1 MEYHGNRTLTVDR
14 AIIENHWGDRLYDG
28 HKDSDL
34 LADVQWAFNQDGGDA
49 TIRGF
54 YTDEPEITRI
64 DPMRYVND
72 LIGPITPS
80 RFGFRET
87 IKSTISRDYVFN
99 QYLNAGLTV
108 NQDHK
113 LLIDRYPLEYGS
125 VEPGDAG
132 YNNYV
137 QSRWD
142 NYLIPYL
149 NNAAIVSSLS
159 DKPFWYALQ
168 VHSWDFPNH
177 QTCRNPAP
185 SEIRCMANL
194 GLVYGAKGIFYFL
207 YTSIRSTNPAYE
219 GAIGLVDVNFNH
231 NYEPYQSKWNE
242 VKQINENLQLLASDL
257 LALNWESAFT
267 SGDAV
272 PTGSVV
278 QNITGGDYI
287 EVGNFIHQGN
297 SDKYFM
303 LVNRRC
309 ESSDTQTITVT
320 LESSN
325 QRRLIE
331 DVLASRTPWDG
342 NTNRVAYRILEPG
355 QNSFVV
361 TLNPGEGRLFHVSN
375 GLNGTI
381 SESHYWSGQVFVNG
395 DLTFSNDTTTLSI
408 ARGTT
413 IKFAQNASLNIEGS
427 LQANGTSSDRIIFTS
442 VSSNPQRGDW
452 DHIEFDNT
460 SQSSHLDYCEVYYA
474 DIGIWANSSPNVTLN
489 HCTVKYSDYYGIYF
503 LNSNAT
509 LNGYNY
515 SAYNNS
521 DGLFLYNSSPSIY
534 NGNSFKY
541 DTYGIY
547 CFNNSNPR
555 VGHSK
560 FQHNSVNGIYCY
572 SNSSP
577 RMYYQAT
584 KYPNCGYNTIL
595 FNQSH
600 GIYAGS
606 GSYPVLGLDQ
616 SSNPGYN
623 SIHSNN
629 GYEIYNGNSS
639 AIDAIY
645 NYWGYPNNPSG
656 DIYGIVNWYPP
667 WDSLAIGNMA
677 NSQQPSDDGA
687 AAYNAIGTQY
697 FSNGQ
702 YSEALSQFM
711 AAITHYPNSPLTRYS
726 VSYVVNCLEAMG
738 QEGTILSHLGEIAS
752 NFPNSRVREYAQDRS
767 VPLLERSGAFEQALQ
782 TALYLKSNADN
793 AEIKKANY
801 LISGMIYR
809 YGIKDMVKAKD
820 TFSEFVSDYPNDA
833 LCKVA
838 QIELE
843 LLNSEALGKRK
854 LIASA
859 KPVPVNFALSQ
870 NYPNPFNPTTTI
882 RYQLPK
888 AAHVI
893 VGIYDLQGRLVETL
907 VDGE

>member
-1 MEYHGNRTLTVDR
+1 MVCFPLDGPGLLLHAYNGSEWQHPGYTYLATFRLKVDDNSGHALVATVRIVQGSTNLVDEQIFSDDFTANDTYQEFEYEFTTNGSPLSCGGESEDDITSMLPEGSTESTTQVGLDYQVEYHGNGTLTVDR

-34 LADVQWAFNQDGGDA
+34 LTDVQWAFSQDGGDA

-99 QYLNAGLTV
+99 QYLNTGLTV

-342 NTNRVAYRILEPG
+342 DNNRVAYRILEPG
-355 QNSFVV
+355 QKSFVV
-361 TLNPGEGRLFHVSN
+361 TLNAGEGRLFHVSG
-375 GLNGTI
+375 GLQGAI
-381 SESHYWSGQVFVNG
+381 SESRYWSGQVFVNG

-474 DIGIWANSSPNVTLN
+474 DIGIWANNSPNVTLD
-489 HCTVKYSDYYGIYF
+489 HCTVKYSNYYGIYF
-503 LNSNAT
+503 
-509 LNGYNY
+509 
-515 SAYNNS
+515 
-521 DGLFLYNSSPSIY
+521 
-534 NGNSFKY
+534 
-541 DTYGIY
+541 
-547 CFNNSNPR
+547 
-555 VGHSK
+555 
-560 FQHNSVNGIYCY
+560 
-572 SNSSP
+572 
-577 RMYYQAT
+577 
-584 KYPNCGYNTIL
+584 
-595 FNQSH
+595 
-600 GIYAGS
+600 
-606 GSYPVLGLDQ
+606 
-616 SSNPGYN
+616 
-623 SIHSNN
+623 
-629 GYEIYNGNSS
+629 
-639 AIDAIY
+639 
-645 NYWGYPNNPSG
+645 
-656 DIYGIVNWYPP
+656 
-667 WDSLAIGNMA
+667 
-677 NSQQPSDDGA
+677 
-687 AAYNAIGTQY
+687 
-697 FSNGQ
+697 
-702 YSEALSQFM
+702 
-711 AAITHYPNSPLTRYS
+711 
-726 VSYVVNCLEAMG
+726 
-738 QEGTILSHLGEIAS
+738 
-752 NFPNSRVREYAQDRS
+752 
-767 VPLLERSGAFEQALQ
+767 
-782 TALYLKSNADN
+782 
-793 AEIKKANY
+793 
-801 LISGMIYR
+801 
-809 YGIKDMVKAKD
+809 
-820 TFSEFVSDYPNDA
+820 
-833 LCKVA
+833 
-838 QIELE
+838 
-843 LLNSEALGKRK
+843 
-854 LIASA
+854 
-859 KPVPVNFALSQ
+859 
-870 NYPNPFNPTTTI
+870 
-882 RYQLPK
+882 
-888 AAHVI
+888 
-893 VGIYDLQGRLVETL
+893 
-907 VDGE
+907 